1 MDSSTSLS
9 EVAKPHRSTAEKDV
23 ARLLLSARELTWRT
37 ALPTLV
43 RLHDRKG
50 NLPDEAHVSTEHS
63 PPQED
68 AWLPRAHGDQ
78 GRTTDAQT
86 AAGEG
91 AQTADRLT
99 GLLPRHERL
108 TSRAE
113 FQALFQHGKRI
124 DRPSL
129 IVLWRASDG
138 RRRAGFTVS
147 RTVRGAVRRN
157 RVKRRLREAY
167 RVSQDAAPSSVDLVV
182 VGRPVV
188 LRAEFA
194 TLLQDMRAALSEV
207 SGVRRPA

>member
-1 MDSSTSLS
+1 M
-9 EVAKPHRSTAEKDV
+9 
-23 ARLLLSARELTWRT
+23 
-37 ALPTLV
+37 
-43 RLHDRKG
+43 
-50 NLPDEAHVSTEHS
+50 
-63 PPQED
+63 
-68 AWLPRAHGDQ
+68 
-78 GRTTDAQT
+78 
-86 AAGEG
+86 
-91 AQTADRLT
+91 
-99 GLLPRHERL
+99 
-108 TSRAE
+108 TSRAD

-167 RVSQDAAPSSVDLVV
+167 RVSQAAAPSSVDLVV

-194 TLLQDMRAALSEV
+194 ALLRDMRAALGEV